1 MIDRADRGR
10 GREGGPRHA
19 GLVSDSAD
27 RRQTRVAPFVR
38 AGRDRGEAILD
49 EAILAVVRSG
59 VERVTGGGS

>member
-19 GLVSDSAD
+19 GLVSDSVD

-38 AGRDRGEAILD
+38 AGRDRGEAIL
-49 EAILAVVRSG
+49 AVVRSR
-59 VERVTGGGS
+59 VQRVTGGGS